1 MGAEILSKATDFSQ
15 KNFADSWSEPGTV
28 EALLKTARASD
39 PKAAKYALHGIYEAL
54 RGDVTLFGCFDAALE
69 KKKFKEQLD
78 LATDFLTIQKSSNG
92 RIEDAEPVMDKVAWL
107 HSALIGHLSSHFNDD
122 DIKSIVTEVSK
133 SKCSELGKLEAIT
146 NLLKA
151 PRFRSQVWAMSEAT
165 SIVTEVTAEKPH
177 LLYKCV
183 FAYWMLSFDE
193 ATMSQLK
200 GKALKQIASF
210 LLSEV
215 KAERVVRLSLIV
227 LENFLNCKALTEDF
241 ANCQILD
248 AVQALEYEKW
258 RDEELYSKIREIS
271 QAVAVKVSE
280 VSNFDQYKKELDD
293 ALTTGLKRGPLHSA
307 KFWAENCSK
316 LDKSIVTKLKEIVE
330 LKRRDDD
337 DDKEQTWSTTIAVAC
352 SDLGEIAVL
361 HKDGKEWIKEAKAQD
376 AVMKRLE
383 GHENKIV
390 RREALL
396 CCQKIMLNK
405 WQDVPQKA

>member
-1 MGAEILSKATDFSQ
+1 
-15 KNFADSWSEPGTV
+15 
-28 EALLKTARASD
+28 
-39 PKAAKYALHGIYEAL
+39 
-54 RGDVTLFGCFDAALE
+54 
-69 KKKFKEQLD
+69 
-78 LATDFLTIQKSSNG
+78 
-92 RIEDAEPVMDKVAWL
+92 
-107 HSALIGHLSSHFNDD
+107 
-122 DIKSIVTEVSK
+122 
-133 SKCSELGKLEAIT
+133 
-146 NLLKA
+146 
-151 PRFRSQVWAMSEAT
+151 MSEAT

-396 CCQKIMLNK
+396 CCQKLLHSYCC
-405 WQDVPQKA
+405 WQFLVSICAFQNAFQLFQEYLQRGTSLTMSDCPILRTQHGLEFVSNRTQLLVKCKDLCWSGCCNSRFLFHCRTRACKERTPTAKCTKKLQGLS